1 VPAFPYSLP
10 APRTPDPMDAP
21 TLHWGVLGTGWIAE
35 RFVSSVQRHTRQR
48 FTAVA
53 SRDAARARDFGGR
66 HGIPLACS
74 YEELV
79 ACPDVDVVY
88 VATGHAAHLS
98 CARLALEAGKHA
110 LIEKPLGLNAA
121 QAAEIARLA
130 ARQNLFC
137 AEALWTFFLPRFDIV
152 RQILD
157 SGVLGEIRT
166 VMADIGEYF
175 ATGHRILSPELAG
188 GPLLDLG
195 TYPVAL
201 ASWVMGPPDQ
211 VLAVGQPHPS
221 GVNGQVAAVLR
232 DAAGNQAVL
241 HTTLCSDTPTT
252 ATIAGTRATVILPG
266 PFYQP
271 GDVVL
276 LPAGGSSPRTATEPR
291 AGHDALYFEAAETAR
306 RIASGAIEHSLW
318 PLASSVAA
326 LRAMD
331 AIRAQCGIA
340 FPGES

>member
-1 VPAFPYSLP
+1 MPAFPYSLP

-53 SRDAARARDFGGR
+53 SRDAARAREFGGR

-175 ATGHRILSPELAG
+175 GHRILSPELAG

-221 GVNGQVAAVLR
+221 GVNGQVARSSATR
-232 DAAGNQAVL
+232 PATRRCCTPRCAA
-241 HTTLCSDTPTT
+241 TPPPRRPSQEL
-252 ATIAGTRATVILPG
+252 AP
-266 PFYQP
+266 PS
-271 GDVVL
+271 
-276 LPAGGSSPRTATEPR
+276 SSPGRSTNLGMSSCSQRAAAPPARQLSHGPATTPFTSRPPKPPAASPR
-291 AGHDALYFEAAETAR
+291 VLSSIPCGRWR
-306 RIASGAIEHSLW
+306 R
-318 PLASSVAA
+318 
-326 LRAMD
+326 R
-331 AIRAQCGIA
+331 
-340 FPGES
+340 